1 VLTQRS
7 TLDPQVLFHVVC
19 GIVAQHSPGEFMF
32 VDLDGLNDE
41 VTLSTDEPG
50 CSTDFRRNIVERDK
64 YCVITREVTVDC
76 DAAHLIPSCK
86 GNEVT
91 FVGHLC
97 GLSLTVYPST
107 FRKL

>member
-1 VLTQRS
+1 MSTQRS
-7 TLDPQVLFHVVC
+7 TLNPQVLLHVIC
-19 GIVAQHSPGEFMF
+19 GIVAQHSPGEFIF

-50 CSTDFRRNIVERDK
+50 CSTDFRSNIIERDK
-64 YCVITREVTVDC
+64 RCVITRGATATC

-91 FVGHLC
+91 FIGHLC
-97 GLSLTVYPST
+97 CLSLTVYPST
-107 FRKL
+107 FRRL